1 MGFLFI
7 LVIGILAYLGYLIY
21 KKELTWPIKESIIYK
36 KVLDL
41 IEQVNATN
49 KESQKHLKTDEI
61 TSPKTEENQ
70 NKNATKTKSGD
81 NVVHVPKPK
90 GDEPVIEDRPNGK
103 KEVVSGDK
111 SILIDRIKSKHFDP
125 VDQKF
130 SEATRLREEYVKA
143 KEAKSPERDELF
155 KKYEATRNEAE
166 EMKKKATIAIF
177 EEVNIYMVDEDAID
191 LHGLQIEGALAMVKD
206 QINKRKTAGKS
217 IIKVQCGMGHHNT
230 VGFSKIKEA
239 VVKYCQDEKLSF
251 TEDKEHGFVNISL

>member
-1 MGFLFI
+1 MGLLFI
-7 LVIGILAYLGYLIY
+7 IIISILAYLGYLIY
-21 KKELTWPIKESIIYK
+21 KKELTWPIEDSIIYK
-36 KVLDL
+36 KVLVM
-41 IEQVNATN
+41 IEQANAII
-49 KESQKHLKTDEI
+49 KEKQKHLKTDEI
-61 TSPKTEENQ
+61 TSPKTEKTQKEI
-70 NKNATKTKSGD
+70 KTKSDD

-130 SEATRLREEYVKA
+130 NEATQLREKYIKA
-143 KEAKSPERDELF
+143 KDAKSPEKNELF
-155 KKYEATRNEAE
+155 EKYEATRKEAE

-191 LHGLQIEGALAMVKD
+191 LHGLQIDGALDMVKD
-206 QINKRKTAGKS
+206 QINKRKAAGKS
-217 IIKVQCGMGHHNT
+217 IVKVQCGMGHHNT

-251 TEDKEHGFVNISL
+251 TEDKDHGFVNISL